1 MRESCSWKKRNNA
14 TDYLSRNM
22 PVYRSK
28 FSSYL
33 SYVTILTAAAVIGL
47 MLLSFP
53 IGAFAFY
60 DGRLGSFFSERVE
73 FPAFLFGLPIG
84 LIRGI
89 TLGDA
94 FGALWVLYLVLFVIA
109 INGPLSNVTEM
120 MRKTKNPV
128 RSISR
133 NQAVSIVVAFTSVY
147 LLSIVIELVQQRYGV
162 GSGSLSETNPLVAFV
177 TVSLAPLTEEI
188 GFRVS
193 TVGFFAF
200 AVVSSRAGPL
210 VGIKALWYPQK
221 YLPVTKGGR
230 RNLRTLYLIAV
241 VSGLFFGFAH
251 LLYGGG
257 WEIGKVSTASLAGIT
272 LGVMYIKFGIPAA
285 ILLHWS
291 FNYFR
296 SAFFYFG
303 DISSGFSLTDVV
315 DIVIL
320 ITGVTSVLLLVTNL
334 INYFRGK

>member
-1 MRESCSWKKRNNA
+1 M
-14 TDYLSRNM
+14 YLS
-22 PVYRSK
+22 K
-28 FSSYL
+28 FNAYL

-47 MLLSFP
+47 MFLSFP

-60 DGRLGSFFSERVE
+60 DGRLGSSHSEVVE

-84 LIRGI
+84 LVRGI
-89 TLGDA
+89 SLGDA

-109 INGPLSNVTEM
+109 LNGPLSSVTEM
-120 MRKTKNPV
+120 IRGTKNHA

-133 NQAVSIVVAFTSVY
+133 NEAVSIVVAFSSVY
-147 LLSIVIELVQQRYGV
+147 LLSTLIELVQQSYGV
-162 GSGSLSETNPLVAFV
+162 RSGSLPETNPLVAFV

-200 AVVSSRAGPL
+200 AVVSSRAGL
-210 VGIKALWYPQK
+210 RMGMRALWHPQK
-221 YLPVTKGGR
+221 YLRPLSKGGWQ
-230 RNLRTLYLIAV
+230 NVRTLYSIAV

-272 LGVMYIKFGIPAA
+272 LGVMYIRFGIPAA
-285 ILLHWS
+285 ILMHWS

-296 SAFFYFG
+296 SAYFYFG
-303 DISSGFSLTDVV
+303 DISSGFNLTSVV
-315 DIVIL
+315 DIVVL
-320 ITGVTSVLLLVTNL
+320 IAGVTSVLLIVTSLISSFWGKMNNLEDPTNL
-334 INYFRGK
+334 D